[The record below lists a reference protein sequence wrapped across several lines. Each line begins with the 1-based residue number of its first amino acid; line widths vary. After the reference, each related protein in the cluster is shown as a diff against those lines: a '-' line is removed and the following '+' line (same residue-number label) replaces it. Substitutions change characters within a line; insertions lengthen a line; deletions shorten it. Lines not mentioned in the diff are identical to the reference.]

1 MKTTPRLPLN
11 SLRVFEAVARF
22 GSMARA
28 AEALNV
34 QPSAVSMQLKNLAEF
49 VGLPL
54 IARVGKRLELT
65 PHGQAL
71 LPGVLNGLGQIED
84 AIASLRRIARDQP
97 FTLSVLPAFLHLW
110 LLPRMA
116 AFEADHPSFRMHI
129 LSSRELVDPARG
141 EADAA
146 VRLGAGKWAGLQA
159 KKLMNEG
166 LVPVCAPSLR
176 KRVGHL
182 RPGEVPKGV
191 PLLHSAVD
199 PWTRWSPE
207 AYEGQQPMI
216 AIDDA
221 IAVLKAAEQG
231 RGVALIRTSLAE
243 AAVKEG
249 RLIAVGEPIAYRW
262 SYYWV
267 ATRAA
272 AQDQRHALVFKWLK
286 AQARSADATA
296 IRQATW

>member
-1 MKTTPRLPLN
+1 MEVIPRLPLN

-28 AEALNV
+28 AAALNV
-34 QPSAVSMQLKNLAEF
+34 QPSAVSMQMKNLAEF

-54 IARVGKRLELT
+54 IAKVGKRVELT
-65 PHGQAL
+65 SHGQAL
-71 LPGVLNGLGQIED
+71 FPSVLAGLGQIED
-84 AIASLRRIARDQP
+84 TIASLRRAAREQP

-110 LLPRMA
+110 LLPRIA
-116 AFEADHPSFRMHI
+116 AFEAEHPSFRMRI

-146 VRLGAGKWAGLQA
+146 VRLGAGTWAGLQA
-159 KKLMNEG
+159 KKLMDEG

-176 KRVGHL
+176 KRVGRL
-182 RPGEVPKGV
+182 ARGGVPKGV

-199 PWTRWSPE
+199 PWTRWSTE
-207 AYEGQQPMI
+207 ADKGQQPLI

-221 IAVLKAAEQG
+221 IAVVKAAEQG
-231 RGVALIRTSLAE
+231 RGVALARTSLVE
-243 AAVKEG
+243 AAVREG
-249 RLIAVGEPIAYRW
+249 RLVALGAPVAYRW

-267 ATRAA
+267 TTRAA
-272 AQDQRHALVFKWLK
+272 AQDQRHELMFRWLK
-286 AQARSADATA
+286 AQARSGAFEPV
-296 IRQATW
+296 